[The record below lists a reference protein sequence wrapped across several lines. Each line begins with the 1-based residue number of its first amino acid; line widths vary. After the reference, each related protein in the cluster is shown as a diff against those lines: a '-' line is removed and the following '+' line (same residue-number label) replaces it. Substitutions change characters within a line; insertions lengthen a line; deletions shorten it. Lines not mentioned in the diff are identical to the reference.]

1 MARGTGSHG
10 RRWPVVVDL
19 RRIADFCQTHG
30 VREMALFGS
39 VLRDD
44 FGPESD
50 IDVLVEFFPK
60 TRMSL
65 FRLVDMQDE
74 LTRIFG
80 RQVDLVTKPALHPY
94 IRDSVLWDRE
104 VLYVATE

>member
-1 MARGTGSHG
+1 
-10 RRWPVVVDL
+10 VVDP

-94 IRDSVLWDRE
+94 IRDSVLRDRE
-104 VLYVATE
+104 VVYVATE